1 MKAYYIILKHEKRCI
16 AEGILKIKNLICSG
30 GGHHVWS
37 FCNHELFNYLSGH
50 DNVSPL
56 ERYRACHVSH
66 DWSGDHARNLPMGR
80 RRRQLSHS
88 PTILQHGDW
97 VGEGPLVLL
106 LSLLLAY
113 RRRLHHSDRWNSHN
127 KGGLEDVWSRS
138 ILFIDIWKTR
148 ARLIILC
155 NFTGQHKVAD
165 LLSDNGQTGHSFW
178 GRTEPKGA
186 KW

>member
-16 AEGILKIKNLICSG
+16 AEGILKIKTLICSG

-88 PTILQHGDW
+88 PTILQYGDW

-155 NFTGQHKVAD
+155 DFTG
-165 LLSDNGQTGHSFW
+165 
-178 GRTEPKGA
+178 
-186 KW
+186 